1 MRQDVA
7 LRSHPEVEPAEGPME
22 PRSGNLP
29 VGRLS
34 MNQITTYRWT
44 LPEDVIGYQD
54 AGIPAIGLWRQKLV
68 DFGEE
73 RAVDLVLEA
82 GMSVSSLSYA
92 GGFTGSFGLSYD
104 EAVEET
110 REAIDLGSSVGA
122 ECVVVVS
129 GARGMHTANHSRRLM
144 VDALKSLADR
154 AEAKNIDLAVLPM
167 HRIYSQHWTWLSTL
181 DETLEILDLCNHP
194 RVRLAFDAYHLGAE
208 ADLLDRIPQI
218 APLTS
223 VVRISDRRAV
233 PQTYNERQLPGDGT
247 LPLAEILRAFNQH
260 GYRGFCEV
268 EIWSDEIWSSD
279 YASML
284 EDCRDRFRRLTNAER
299 AIDAAGMLS
308 GR

>member
-1 MRQDVA
+1 
-7 LRSHPEVEPAEGPME
+7 ME
-22 PRSGNLP
+22 PRTGNVP

-44 LPEDVIGYQD
+44 MPEDVIGYQD

-92 GGFTGSFGLSYD
+92 GGFTGAFGLSYE

-129 GARGMHTANHSRRLM
+129 GGRGMHTANHSRRLM

-208 ADLLDRIPQI
+208 PDLLDRIPQI

-247 LPLAEILRAFNQH
+247 LPLAEILRTFNQH

-268 EIWSDEIWSSD
+268 EIWSDEIWSGD

-299 AIDAAGMLS
+299 AIDAAGLLS